1 MLPMLPDY
9 ARGSPLNMLQGHHQP
24 KLLLL
29 KREEE
34 AGERAVFIFSVS
46 RQAGAFTSFCCRRQI
61 KRAADM
67 LPAALHAS

>member
-9 ARGSPLNMLQGHHQP
+9 ARGSPLNMRQDHHQP

-34 AGERAVFIFSVS
+34 TGERAVFILFPFPVRREFSHRSV
-46 RQAGAFTSFCCRRQI
+46 AGD
-61 KRAADM
+61 K
-67 LPAALHAS
+67 

>member
-9 ARGSPLNMLQGHHQP
+9 ARGSPPNMLQGHHQQ

-34 AGERAVFIFSVS
+34 AGERAVFIFFRFPS
-46 RQAGAFTSFCCRRQI
+46 GGSFHI
-61 KRAADM
+61 VL
-67 LPAALHAS
+67 LPETNK